1 MTGVRKFIQDNLPP
15 SWDKVLRDNKCLGS
29 FINQFYNAIVKQKN
43 KNKYHYNITIMNA
56 RHYLKCHS
64 IGTIAV
70 GFNFKEGHKFWN
82 NIDYQVKQ
90 YELMYK

>member
-15 SWDKVLRDNKCLGS
+15 TWDKVLRDNKCLGS

-43 KNKYHYNITIMNA
+43 KNKYHYKVTIMNA

-64 IGTIAV
+64 IGTIAI
-70 GFNFKEGHKFWN
+70 GFNFKEGTEFWN
-82 NIDYQVKQ
+82 QIDYQVKQ
-90 YELMYK
+90 YELIYK

>member
-70 GFNFKEGHKFWN
+70 GFNFKEGTKFWN
-82 NIDYQVKQ
+82 NIDHQVKQ

>member
-15 SWDKVLRDNKCLGS
+15 AWDKVLRDNKCLGS

-43 KNKYHYNITIMNA
+43 KNKYHYKVTIMNA

-64 IGTIAV
+64 IGTIAI
-70 GFNFKEGHKFWN
+70 GFNFEEGTEFWN
-82 NIDYQVKQ
+82 QVDYQVKQ
-90 YELMYK
+90 YELIYK

>member
-15 SWDKVLRDNKCLGS
+15 AWDKVLRDNKCLGS

-43 KNKYHYNITIMNA
+43 KNKYHYKVTIMNA

-64 IGTIAV
+64 IGTIAI
-70 GFNFKEGHKFWN
+70 GFNFEEGTEFWN
-82 NIDYQVKQ
+82 QIDYQVKQ
-90 YELMYK
+90 YELIYK

>member
-15 SWDKVLRDNKCLGS
+15 AWDKVLRDNKCLGS

-43 KNKYHYNITIMNA
+43 KNKYHYKVTIMNA

-64 IGTIAV
+64 IGTIAI
-70 GFNFKEGHKFWN
+70 GFNFEEGTEFWN
-82 NIDYQVKQ
+82 QIDYQVKQ

>member
-29 FINQFYNAIVKQKN
+29 FIDQFYNAIANPKHR
-43 KNKYHYNITIMNA
+43 NKYHYKVTIMKA
-56 RHYLKCHS
+56 RHHLRRYSL
-64 IGTIAV
+64 GTIAV
-70 GFNFKEGHKFWN
+70 GFCFKEGTKFWN
-82 NIDYQVKQ
+82 EVDYQVKQ

>member
-15 SWDKVLRDNKCLGS
+15 AWDKVLRDNKCLGS
-29 FINQFYNAIVKQKN
+29 FVNQFYNAIVKQKN
-43 KNKYHYNITIMNA
+43 KNKYHYKVTIMNA

-64 IGTIAV
+64 IGTIAI
-70 GFNFKEGHKFWN
+70 GFNFEEGTEFWN
-82 NIDYQVKQ
+82 QIDYQVKQ

>member
-29 FINQFYNAIVKQKN
+29 FINQFYNAIAKQKN
-43 KNKYHYNITIMNA
+43 KNKYHYKVTITNA
-56 RHYLKCHS
+56 KHHLKWYS
-64 IGTIAV
+64 ISTIAIL
-70 GFNFKEGHKFWN
+70 FKFKEGNKFWN
-82 NIDYQVKQ
+82 EIDYQVKQ

>member
-15 SWDKVLRDNKCLGS
+15 SWDKVLRNNKCLGS
-29 FINQFYNAIVKQKN
+29 FVNQFYNAIVKQKN
-43 KNKYHYNITIMNA
+43 KNKYHYNVTIMNA
-56 RHYLKCHS
+56 RHHLKCYS

-70 GFNFKEGHKFWN
+70 GFGFKEGTEFWN
-82 NIDYQVKQ
+82 RIDYQVKQ

>member
-29 FINQFYNAIVKQKN
+29 FVNQFYNAIVKQKN
-43 KNKYHYNITIMNA
+43 KNKYHYKVTIMNA

-64 IGTIAV
+64 IGTIAI
-70 GFNFKEGHKFWN
+70 GFNFEEGTEFWN
-82 NIDYQVKQ
+82 QIDYQVKQ
-90 YELMYK
+90 YELIYK

>member
-1 MTGVRKFIQDNLPP
+1 MNGVRKFIQDNLPP

-29 FINQFYNAIVKQKN
+29 FINQFYHAIVKQKN
-43 KNKYHYNITIMNA
+43 KNKYHYNVTIMNA

-70 GFNFKEGHKFWN
+70 GFCFKEGTEFWN
-82 NIDYQVKQ
+82 QIDYQVKQ

>member
-15 SWDKVLRDNKCLGS
+15 TWDKVLRDNKCLGS

-43 KNKYHYNITIMNA
+43 KNKYHYKVTIMNA

-64 IGTIAV
+64 IGTIAI
-70 GFNFKEGHKFWN
+70 GFNFEEGTEFWN
-82 NIDYQVKQ
+82 QIDYQVKQ
-90 YELMYK
+90 YELIYK